1 MSEDMPV
8 ITSSIDTELTP
19 GDLTFLLE
27 YLRRDYLLHRDL
39 KTYNFQIDRNGSQLL
54 YQIQVDKGTKYIDV
68 IIEASIPLTVTLKL
82 SEPSISP
89 AMVKQILDDLF
100 LKIQQFED
108 DVRKTT
114 IYFTFVPGE
123 KMVSQQETP
132 GWIVRLFTDSMLP
145 LYLFLMVLTFIF
157 SLTLFFYAPVLFVG
171 ISFTVSLLS
180 GKIIARRG
188 NWKITKE
195 QPEIQLLQYRLSP
208 TKYQVFHLNHG
219 QNLDQIRRELYNS
232 TLAQNKTID
241 CDTAGMVFSNYGI
254 QCSPEDFIVKTINL
268 YKIIE
273 IAANNFTLPLPTI
286 VVQNTTLPN
295 AAAAG
300 PSAKLGTII
309 ITTGLLTQ
317 LDEDELLSIIG
328 HELSH
333 LRAHDSLVMFSVST
347 LEYLFRFYILWSY
360 LFVFG
365 FFSYWL
371 YTLLAFSFIY
381 FIGKFLESRADLDS
395 VKAVGQPLVMAEALR
410 KITYQQLLT
419 SNRNIRRSQG
429 FRRAEW
435 LRMDPHPPAYFRIQQ
450 LERLKTPDLISS
462 TLLKAIKD
470 NIKGFLE
477 A

>member
-1 MSEDMPV
+1 MSEDKSI

-19 GDLTFLLE
+19 GDLPFLLE
-27 YLRRDYLLHRDL
+27 YLRRDYLLHRDV
-39 KTYNFQIDRNGSQLL
+39 KTYNLHIDRNGSQLVYRVL
-54 YQIQVDKGTKYIDV
+54 VDEGSKYIDAV
-68 IIEASIPLTVTLKL
+68 INASIPITVTLKL
-82 SEPSISP
+82 SEPNISP
-89 AMVKQILDDLF
+89 TLVKQILNDIF
-100 LKIQQFED
+100 LKLQRFED

-114 IYFTFVPGE
+114 IYFAFVPGE
-123 KMVSQQETP
+123 DIVSQQEGT

-145 LYLFLMVLTFIF
+145 LYLVLMVFTFIF
-157 SLTLFFYAPVLFVG
+157 SLTQNFYAPLLFII
-171 ISFTVSLLS
+171 ISFTVSLLA
-180 GKIIARRG
+180 GKIVAFSG

-208 TKYQVFHLNHG
+208 AKYHVFHLNHR
-219 QNLDQIRRELYNS
+219 QNIDQIRREIYDS

-241 CDTAGMVFSNYGI
+241 CDTAGMIFSNYGI
-254 QCSPEDFIVKTINL
+254 QCSPKDFIIKTINL
-268 YKIIE
+268 YDIVE
-273 IAANNFTLPLPTI
+273 TAANNFALPLPSI
-286 VVQNTTLPN
+286 VVQNTVLPN

-300 PSAKLGTII
+300 PTAKLGTIM
-309 ITTGLLTQ
+309 ITTGLLSQ

-333 LRAHDSLVMFSVST
+333 LRAHDPLTMFTVST
-347 LEYLFRFYILWSY
+347 LEYLFRFYIIWPL

-371 YTLLAFSFIY
+371 YTLVAFSFIY

-395 VKAVGQPLVMAEALR
+395 VKVVGQPLVMAEALR
-410 KITYQQLLT
+410 KITYRQLFT
-419 SNRNIRRSQG
+419 PTVPRSQSD
-429 FRRAEW
+429 RRAEW

-450 LERLKTPDLISS
+450 LERIEAPELISN

-470 NIKGFLE
+470 NIRGFLE